1 MQSVKER
8 EQGCESYFPGEIYK
22 NMKMGADAI
31 INLLPHVKDDPLRSL
46 MTQQLDGYEK
56 YAARAA
62 RVLEAQGEKPREENI
77 LTRVT
82 ARVGMA
88 FSTLIDSTT
97 GHLAELMIE
106 GSNMGITEMTKL
118 LNANGARESAE
129 QSARLAKEIIA
140 FEQHNIEMMK
150 HFL

>member
-1 MQSVKER
+1 
-8 EQGCESYFPGEIYK
+8 
-22 NMKMGADAI
+22 MKMGADAI

-129 QSARLAKEIIA
+129 QPARLAKEIIA